1 MIGSEQDSL
10 QRIELDARA
19 LRHNLRLFRRL
30 VSPGTALLAVVK
42 SNAYGHGL
50 AEVAPLASREAEWLG
65 VHSSAEAKRLRR
77 FGVGSPILIMGFVP
91 AADLEGLDRDV
102 HVVISSSEAL
112 EWIADYRR
120 RSGVSL
126 PVHLKVDIGTKRQGV
141 LREQIPDLC
150 RQAARQGVE
159 LVGVAGHF
167 ANIEDTIEH
176 EFARYQLS
184 LFREA
189 LERVE
194 AECGELPPFIHTAC
208 SAAALLF
215 RETDFSFVRLGISM
229 YGHWSSRETRLAMM
243 LRDKEAKIE
252 LHPVLT
258 WKSLVGQIQVARTGE
273 SVGYGCTWRARRPTR
288 LAVIP
293 VGYADGYS
301 RALGNRSHLLIRGA
315 SAPVVG
321 RVCMNILLAD
331 ITDIP
336 DVAIGDEVVLIGR
349 QGDAEVAVEELASL
363 SETINYEFLARLS
376 PMIPRIVV

>member
-1 MIGSEQDSL
+1 
-10 QRIELDARA
+10 
-19 LRHNLRLFRRL
+19 
-30 VSPGTALLAVVK
+30 
-42 SNAYGHGL
+42 
-50 AEVAPLASREAEWLG
+50 
-65 VHSSAEAKRLRR
+65 
-77 FGVGSPILIMGFVP
+77 
-91 AADLEGLDRDV
+91 
-102 HVVISSSEAL
+102 
-112 EWIADYRR
+112 
-120 RSGVSL
+120 
-126 PVHLKVDIGTKRQGV
+126 VDIGTKRQGV
-141 LREQIPDLC
+141 VHEQIPDLC
-150 RQAARQGVE
+150 RQAAREGVE

-184 LFREA
+184 LFHQA
-189 LERVE
+189 LERVG
-194 AECGELPPFIHTAC
+194 AECGELPPYIHAAC

-243 LRDKEAKIE
+243 LRDEEAKIE

-258 WKSLVGQIQVARTGE
+258 WKSVVGQIQSARTGE
-273 SVGYGCTWRARRPTR
+273 SVGYGCTWKARRPTR

-301 RALGNRSHLLIRGA
+301 RALGNRSHLLIHGA
-315 SAPVVG
+315 WAPVVG
-321 RVCMNILLAD
+321 RVCMNILMAD

-349 QGDAEVAVEELASL
+349 QKEAEVTVEELASL

-376 PMIPRIVV
+376 PMIPRVVV